1 MPDVYSDPSSVDTE
15 TVTSDAWWLKD
26 PEDPTLNREVDVR
39 GPLRTERREEQ
50 AVFRPLGRD
59 RPVVVS
65 GSLTGEEGEVEIDV
79 FTQTAF
85 DEIEALRATQRVL
98 LLQSPFE
105 DQWYVRLGPARR
117 SEFTYAA
124 GSERHRTVT
133 IGFVEVDQP

>member
-50 AVFRPLGRD
+50 SVFRPLGRT
-59 RPVVVS
+59 RPLVVT
-65 GSLTGEEGEVEIDV
+65 GALTGEEGEIEIDL
-79 FTQTAF
+79 FTQ
-85 DEIEALRATQRVL
+85 DDYDDLEALRSTQRVL

-105 DQWYVRLGPARR
+105 EQWYVRLGPVRR
-117 SEFTYAA
+117 SEFAYAA
-124 GSERHRTVT
+124 GTERHRVVT